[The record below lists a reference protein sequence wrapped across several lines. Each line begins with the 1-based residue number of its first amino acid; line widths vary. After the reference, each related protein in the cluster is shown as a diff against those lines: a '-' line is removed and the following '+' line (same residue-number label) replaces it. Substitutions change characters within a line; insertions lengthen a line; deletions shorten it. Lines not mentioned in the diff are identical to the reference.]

1 MNKTYPLIFG
11 IGNPLVD
18 VVIQASESDL
28 INLELNKGT
37 MELVNED
44 RQKEIISYFKG
55 KHPFYFPGGS
65 AP

>member
-1 MNKTYPLIFG
+1 MNKNYPLIFG

-37 MELVNED
+37 MKLVDED
-44 RQKEIISYFKG
+44 RQKRDNKLFQR
-55 KHPFYFPGGS
+55 
-65 AP
+65 

>member
-18 VVIQASESDL
+18 VIIQASESDL

-37 MELVNED
+37 MDLVDED
-44 RQKEIISYFKG
+44 RQKE
-55 KHPFYFPGGS
+55 
-65 AP
+65 

>member
-28 INLELNKGT
+28 INIVPV
-37 MELVNED
+37 VNNF
-44 RQKEIISYFKG
+44 QCLFKG
-55 KHPFYFPGGS
+55 RNIGVNICNYCKGFRIHNL
-65 AP
+65 